1 MPATLVYS
9 SREHK
14 SERITNV
21 YYGVTRDYILAS
33 RLIDAIILAAKQ
45 RSKIVVDR
53 GRFTYVPTDGTRKMV
68 IRLKPHH

>member
-45 RSKIVVDR
+45 KSKIVVDR
-53 GRFTYVPTDGTRKMV
+53 GRFTYTPTNGDRKMV
-68 IRLKPHH
+68 IRLKPH

>member
-1 MPATLVYS
+1 MPVLVYS

-33 RLIDAIILAAKQ
+33 RLIDAILEAKK
-45 RSKIVVDR
+45 SKIVVKRD
-53 GRFTYVPTDGTRKMV
+53 RFTYVPSDGTRKMV
-68 IRLKPHH
+68 IRLKRL